1 MIQFRSRQ
9 LAVMATAAT
18 LLATPSFATEPVTA
32 APATGSSTASS
43 STASSSTAGSTAA
56 SPTAAGLWQKIE
68 DGKPVVWVLMVN
80 HGGVYEGAIAK
91 TFPSADDKPGDEICS
106 KCVDDRKNQPVLGI
120 SFIRNMQ
127 QQGLKYEN
135 GNILDPR
142 DGKVYKAKMSVSSD
156 GRALTVR
163 GYWGISLL
171 GKDETWYRLPDTE
184 MVSLDPGVAAKYL
197 PQQTLAAKQL
207 PTVGSVAPKQQPMRK
222 ASAVPAQQPQR

>member
-1 MIQFRSRQ
+1 MVQFRSRQ
-9 LAVMATAAT
+9 LAMMATAAM
-18 LLATPSFATEPVTA
+18 LLASPSFAAEPMTA
-32 APATGSSTASS
+32 APAGPS
-43 STASSSTAGSTAA
+43 
-56 SPTAAGLWQKIE
+56 AAGLWQKIE

-91 TFPSADDKPGDEICS
+91 TFPSADDKPGDEVCS
-106 KCVDDRKNQPVLGI
+106 KCVDDRKGQPVLGI

-142 DGKVYKAKMSVSSD
+142 DGKVYKAKMSVSAD

-163 GYWGISLL
+163 GYWGIALL

-184 MVSLDPGVAAKYL
+184 LAALDPSVTAKYFPNQTVAAKQ
-197 PQQTLAAKQL
+197 PATTGTAK
-207 PTVGSVAPKQQPMRK
+207 PQPMRK
-222 ASAVPAQQPQR
+222 ASATPAQQPPQR